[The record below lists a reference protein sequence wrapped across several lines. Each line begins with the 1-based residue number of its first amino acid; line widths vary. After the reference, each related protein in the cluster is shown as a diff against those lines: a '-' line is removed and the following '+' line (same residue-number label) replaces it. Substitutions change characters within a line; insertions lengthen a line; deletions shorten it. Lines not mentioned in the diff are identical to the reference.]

1 MQMSTSTE
9 FKFGNDKTAM
19 RIIER
24 VDGTPWIK
32 SAITPRKGS
41 NTLSPFVKVATRS

>member
-19 RIIER
+19 RLIER
-24 VDGTPWIK
+24 VDGTPWVK
-32 SAITPRKGS
+32 SAITPRKGA
-41 NTLSPFVKVATRS
+41 NTLSPFVKLATRA

>member
-1 MQMSTSTE
+1 MQTATSTE

-19 RIIER
+19 RVIER

-41 NTLSPFVKVATRS
+41 NTLSPFVKVATR